1 MVLLWCED
9 HQSKQF
15 IEGSTLSRPFV
26 LSASCYEPNGSFL
39 YQATLLWCSPLPQ
52 AWSQRKQLLDWPLW
66 TMNTNK
72 PFFLWAVFFFFSG
85 ILLQWW
91 KFWNNDWQGLQKC
104 LISISIIKYYK
115 QIWKFPLVI
124 GGSINTQSQTV
135 LAMNEIMAELC
146 RLQDIYSSYHI
157 VRWITKLYTTLSFQE
172 NKRYHWCTYIKITT
186 SMKLRTQTS
195 QYCSGQFYISL
206 CVGKVKLI
214 FFNKNNSCYIN
225 LYPHKSTVVWG
236 RAKQGRIQKQN
247 LGLDVNSHLQKDNHS
262 ILIQ

>member
-9 HQSKQF
+9 RKSKQF
-15 IEGSTLSRPFV
+15 IEGSTLSRPLCSLLPAMSQMALSSTRLPCCGV
-26 LSASCYEPNGSFL
+26 LPCHRPEARGSSNWTDHSEP
-39 YQATLLWCSPLPQ
+39 
-52 AWSQRKQLLDWPLW
+52 W
-66 TMNTNK
+66 TQVK
-72 PFFLWAVFFFFSG
+72 PFPFELFFFFSG

-124 GGSINTQSQTV
+124 WGSINTQSQTV
-135 LAMNEIMAELC
+135 LAMNEIMVEFC
-146 RLQDIYSSYHI
+146 RLQDFYSSNHI

-172 NKRYHWCTYIKITT
+172 NKRNYWCTYIKITT

-214 FFNKNNSCYIN
+214 F
-225 LYPHKSTVVWG
+225 
-236 RAKQGRIQKQN
+236 
-247 LGLDVNSHLQKDNHS
+247 
-262 ILIQ
+262 